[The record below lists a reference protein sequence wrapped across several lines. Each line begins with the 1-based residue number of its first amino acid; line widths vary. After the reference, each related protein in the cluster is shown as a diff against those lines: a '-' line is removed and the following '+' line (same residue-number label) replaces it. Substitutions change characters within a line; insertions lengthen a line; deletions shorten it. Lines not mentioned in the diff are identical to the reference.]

1 MLIPSKNRKI
11 AAVLAFAGVLP
22 LAVPGFPGLHLVAG
36 HKLYLGQWRWALLY
50 MVLAMMPVPWVANMA
65 WMAGLFEGIW
75 YLTQDP
81 EEFDLNFNSDD
92 SAVPLA
98 SSGPVTKTVRTV
110 ADITDAVRD
119 LEQLR
124 QEGLISE
131 YEFEQKRR
139 QLLDRIS

>member
-22 LAVPGFPGLHLVAG
+22 LAIPGFPGVHLVAG
-36 HKLYLGQWRWALLY
+36 HKLYLGQWRWAGLY
-50 MVLAMMPVPWVANMA
+50 IVLAMLPVPWIANMA

-81 EEFDLNFNSDD
+81 EEFDLNFNRDGSV
-92 SAVPLA
+92 APLA
-98 SSGPVTKTVRTV
+98 GEALVGKSVLTV